1 MLQSVGLRDY
11 MITNPVKVK
20 DDANLLNTMK
30 IIIDNKVSG
39 VCVINENKVLVGML
53 SEMDCLAAILKS
65 TYNNVGVGLV
75 SEYMTKENIIVAHP
89 GDDIL
94 NVAQDMLAKNQ
105 RRRPVVEDGKLVG
118 QISQKDILKA
128 AIQLKGHSW

>member
-11 MITNPVKVK
+11 MITNPIKVK
-20 DDANLLNTMK
+20 DDENLLSTMK
-30 IIIDNKVSG
+30 VIIDNKVSG
-39 VCVINENKVLVGML
+39 VCVIDENQTLVGML

-75 SEYMTKENIIVAHP
+75 SEYMTKDNIIVAHP
-89 GDDIL
+89 SEDIL
-94 NVAQDMLAKNQ
+94 NVAQDMLLKKH

-118 QISQKDILKA
+118 QVSCRQLLA
-128 AIQLKGHSW
+128 AVNKFNK